1 MLTGVHLVGHNK
13 SMRLKWLDHVE
24 TMRERERER
33 EREISKY
40 LLHGINIRVRKNG

>member
-33 EREISKY
+33 ERERNFKISTPW
-40 LLHGINIRVRKNG
+40 N